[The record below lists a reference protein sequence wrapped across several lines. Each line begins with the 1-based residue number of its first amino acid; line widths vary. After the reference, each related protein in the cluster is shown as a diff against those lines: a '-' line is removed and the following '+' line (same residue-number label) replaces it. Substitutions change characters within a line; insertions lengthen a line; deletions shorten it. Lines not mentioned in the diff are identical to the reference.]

1 MPLPLSDHLTMAC
14 VTPEEGKEIWGAHL
28 AFPPPVEAG
37 DKDPIGSLAVDKA
50 ISMSR
55 LLATSA
61 AGICGGNIVGGLYG
75 GLVSAESKETACG
88 GSATPAVIA
97 VVPAGAI
104 GLCTVGAS
112 GTAVGE
118 MGFCVEVAVP
128 WAAS

>member
-1 MPLPLSDHLTMAC
+1 MGRAS
-14 VTPEEGKEIWGAHL
+14 

-37 DKDPIGSLAVDKA
+37 DKDPIGSLAV
-50 ISMSR
+50 
-55 LLATSA
+55 ATSA
-61 AGICGGNIVGGLYG
+61 AGICGGNIAGGSYG
-75 GLVSAESKETACG
+75 GLVSAESNETACG